1 MQRRPS
7 LRLSL
12 PLAFIVS
19 LASSC
24 ASPTVEL
31 RRGDVTVE
39 PTRVVLLPAS
49 CASIESLCTDAH
61 VTASTQIVAKELS
74 FAGFLVVDAEKLAVD
89 ARLKPGVDPA
99 LRALG
104 ERVLRAGNK
113 RQVGATF
120 EDLSPAARSALLV
133 EGESTGTVSVRLTVD
148 NEGALG
154 RDAEV
159 MLRYGHGADDALAFV
174 SRCATTVGPGGE
186 LTDGFAEAAQCA
198 IAGALAPSSTSK
210 AETKD
215 ARPPS

>member
-1 MQRRPS
+1 MLRCPS
-7 LRLSL
+7 LHLL
-12 PLAFIVS
+12 FLFVAPLAV

-24 ASPTVEL
+24 ASPTAEL
-31 RRGDVTVE
+31 RRGDVAVE

-49 CASIESLCTDAH
+49 CASIEGLCTDAH
-61 VTASTQIVAKELS
+61 VTATTQIVAKELS
-74 FAGFLVVDAEKLAVD
+74 FAGYIVVDAEKLAVD

-113 RQVGATF
+113 RHIGATF

-133 EGESTGTVSVRLTVD
+133 EGQATGTVSVRLTVD
-148 NEGALG
+148 NEGSLG

-159 MLRYGHGADDALAFV
+159 MLRYGHGDEDALAFV
-174 SRCATTVGPGGE
+174 SRCETTVRPGGE

-198 IAGALAPSSTSK
+198 IAGALSPT
-210 AETKD
+210 TKGEKEP
-215 ARPPS
+215 RPPS